1 MVRNSRLSGME
12 KKDRILL
19 VEDDSTLAYILA
31 DALGREGFE
40 VLYASDGEAGL
51 EAVAMFRPDAVIAD
65 VMMPRMSGFEM
76 VRRIRAADPV
86 LPVLFLTARTS
97 VDDLVKGFDSG
108 GNDYLRKPFQIVELV
123 VRVKAL
129 LNRVGTFQSADEII
143 EVSGCRLDVVR
154 QKLTLNGTDLSL
166 SHIETSILSLLFARP
181 NQVVDAETIMMSVWH
196 SDDFGNYN
204 RLHGFI
210 HKLRKYLARSVLD
223 IVNVRSVGYRLV
235 VTRSVE

>member
-12 KKDRILL
+12 KKYKILL
-19 VEDDSTLAYILA
+19 VEDDSTLAYIVA

-40 VLYASDGEAGL
+40 VSCASDGEAGL
-51 EAVAMFRPDAVIAD
+51 EAVDVFRPDVVIAD

-76 VRRIRAADPV
+76 VRRIRAVDPV

-129 LNRVGTFQSADEII
+129 LNRVGTFQPADEII

-154 QKLTLNGTDLSL
+154 QKLTLNGTDQSL
-166 SHIETSILSLLFARP
+166 SHIETSILCLLFARP
-181 NQVVDAETIMMSVWH
+181 NQVVDAETIMMNVWH
-196 SDDFGNYN
+196 NDDFGNYN

-210 HKLRKYLARSVLD
+210 HKLRKYLARSALD

-235 VTRSVE
+235 VTKSAE